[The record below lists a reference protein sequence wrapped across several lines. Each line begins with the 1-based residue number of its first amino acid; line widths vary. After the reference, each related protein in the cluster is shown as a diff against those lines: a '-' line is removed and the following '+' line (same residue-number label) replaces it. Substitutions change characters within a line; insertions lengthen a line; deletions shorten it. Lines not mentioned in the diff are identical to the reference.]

1 MRVGVRVI
9 GIADIQATLAT
20 RRLRI
25 DFSQRDFD
33 AERLPS
39 CFYNP
44 LEYDLKRVMT
54 AKDV

>member
-9 GIADIQATLAT
+9 GITDIQATLAT

-33 AERLPS
+33 AERLPP
-39 CFYNP
+39 CFYNS
-44 LEYDLKRVMT
+44 LEV
-54 AKDV
+54 